1 MKNMQQT
8 RYLLIPLLLIV
19 YTTPTLAEVVL
30 DGTLGPAIELDGP
43 DFDIAAEL
51 GQQHGGNLFHSFKWF
66 NLDKEETATFSGPN
80 TVENIIG
87 RVTGGKSFVDGKLRS
102 KISQADL
109 YLINPDG
116 FIFGQ
121 NATLDLQGSLHIS
134 TASQLRLGETGRFET
149 RHPQNSLLVSA
160 PPSAFGFLNSKPASI
175 EIRGSK
181 LATQDGQTL
190 SILGGQLDINGGRL
204 TAVSGRI
211 NLAAVLEANQLKSTS
226 SGLVVDANA
235 QLGQITLKNNASIN
249 VGKLGAGDIY
259 IRGGHFFLDN
269 SKIIANTEVDKDSG
283 MIVIDA
289 NELRL
294 EKEAHINSRALGPGQ
309 GGQIIINVAGA
320 ATLSGE
326 SQISTS
332 SLSTSASAGDAGNI
346 FFEADKISLEN
357 STISTTTSGPGQGGD
372 IIIKAHQYINLIG
385 AADFSTA
392 IAASSEPKKD
402 PANAGNAGR
411 IFIRAKDLNL
421 SGATSQIDN
430 STRGAGQGGSI
441 TLEIAD
447 RLRLNDGALIS
458 ADSFGLG
465 HAGSIYVNATTL
477 EMEQGT
483 ISTAAETASGGN
495 IIVNVRTWLNM
506 KNSLLSATVSSGIG
520 NGGNLAISNPR
531 FLNLTGSQVIANAS
545 GGHGGLILIITDTP
559 IEFYQSS
566 ITASSETGLAG
577 EVKIDNIYNVD
588 VSILP
593 IDFMDASVLIKQQC
607 AARTDTES
615 SSFYVVGRGGLPN
628 APDDLQ
634 IYLPAP

>member
-1 MKNMQQT
+1 MQQT
-8 RYLLIPLLLIV
+8 RNLLVPLLLIV
-19 YTTPTLAEVVL
+19 YTTQTLAEVVL
-30 DGTLGPAIELDGP
+30 DGTLGSAIELDGP

-102 KISQADL
+102 KIPQADL

-116 FIFGQ
+116 FIFGP

-149 RHPQNSLLVSA
+149 RHPQRSLLVSA
-160 PPSAFGFLNSKPASI
+160 PPSAFGFLDSKPASI

-190 SILGGQLDINGGRL
+190 SMLGGQLDINGGRL

-235 QLGQITLKNNASIN
+235 QLGKIALKNNASVN

-259 IRGGHFFLDN
+259 IRGGQFFLDN
-269 SKIIANTEVDKDSG
+269 SRIIANTEVDKDSG
-283 MIVIDA
+283 MIVIDV

-294 EKEAHINSRALGPGQ
+294 ENEAHINSRALGPGQ

-326 SQISTS
+326 SQISS
-332 SLSTSASAGDAGNI
+332 SSSFSTSAGDAGNI
-346 FFEADKISLEN
+346 FFEADNISLFN

-372 IIIKAHQYINLIG
+372 IIIKAHQDINLIG

-411 IFIRAKDLNL
+411 IFIRARNLNL

-447 RLRLNDGALIS
+447 RLRLSDGALIS

-477 EMEQGT
+477 EMDKGT

-506 KNSLLSATVSSGIG
+506 KNSLLSATVTSGIG

-531 FLNLTGSQVIANAS
+531 FLNLTASKVIANAS

-559 IEFYQSS
+559 IESYESS

-593 IDFMDASVLIKQQC
+593 IDFMDASVLIKQRC

-615 SSFYVVGRGGLPN
+615 SNFFVVGRGGLPN

-634 IYLPAP
+634 IYLPPP